1 MVYTK
6 ELAIKEINRLKK
18 IFTKPS
24 VEAKKDKD
32 LVNWINK
39 EIEKNYP
46 NLNESL
52 SAKMWLVLHEGYKLI
67 CPYGNKRKFCRRSRN
82 EPQFNCVTSCQCTIE
97 NRNKTIIEKYGVL
110 GLLSIPENQNKLVKT
125 CLEKYGSKSANGNK
139 DIMKKQIN
147 TRKNKCMI
155 KYGVSH
161 EKQIH
166 FSEYAKEILN
176 NKEKFSEM
184 ILKLGSREMAKQLN
198 VSQST
203 IVVYHKN

>member
-1 MVYTK
+1 MSQIYSGSFLCLYGIIKVNREVVNINMVYTK

-82 EPQFNCVTSCQCTIE
+82 EPQFNS
-97 NRNKTIIEKYGVL
+97 
-110 GLLSIPENQNKLVKT
+110 
-125 CLEKYGSKSANGNK
+125 
-139 DIMKKQIN
+139 
-147 TRKNKCMI
+147 
-155 KYGVSH
+155 
-161 EKQIH
+161 
-166 FSEYAKEILN
+166 FIL
-176 NKEKFSEM
+176 
-184 ILKLGSREMAKQLN
+184 
-198 VSQST
+198 T
-203 IVVYHKN
+203 